1 MSKKLERIISKI
13 PKRKDELFEF
23 PINWELFEKS
33 NLIEKKLRPWLVQK
47 SIEQIGLEEQTFI
60 SLILKKIAGREA
72 PKEILRMVEKVLE
85 DDAEVF
91 YNNIG
96 FCN

>member
-1 MSKKLERIISKI
+1 
-13 PKRKDELFEF
+13 
-23 PINWELFEKS
+23 
-33 NLIEKKLRPWLVQK
+33 
-47 SIEQIGLEEQTFI
+47 
-60 SLILKKIAGREA
+60 LILKKIAGREA